1 MRWPQIKADS
11 HGNLAERTLERWLKW
26 RSMGREYPDVL
37 GRSWNVEVRRLDH
50 EAEAMQRAAEFHCE
64 AWFCRRPDTHR
75 ALFDFRRL
83 FGDGQVL
90 GGETFFCTKH
100 AMRYARRR
108 GVAILP
114 PDSDPKGHAAP

>member
-1 MRWPQIKADS
+1 MKADR
-11 HGNLAERTLERWLKW
+11 HGNLAERALERYLHW
-26 RSMGREYPDVL
+26 RSLGREYPDVL
-37 GRSWNVEVRRLDH
+37 RRSWNIEVRRNDA
-50 EAEAMQRAAEFHCE
+50 EAEAAQRAARMHCE

-90 GGETFFCTKH
+90 GGETFFCTRH
-100 AMRYARRR
+100 AARYARRR

-114 PDSDPKGHAAP
+114 PSDTTGPGSPKGHTTP